1 MATMPLHLEN
11 VGKPKKTV
19 ASCRCTRPGSGM
31 TLVLSSPADERKLSA
46 IYVFVEDEL
55 EEKFSYDSE
64 TISMLHERRNNHISG
79 ASKSYTAEESLETI
93 RGKKR

>member
-1 MATMPLHLEN
+1 METAVLRDKLHEYIH
-11 VGKPKKTV
+11 
-19 ASCRCTRPGSGM
+19 R
-31 TLVLSSPADERKLSA
+31 ADERKLSA

-93 RGKKR
+93 RGKKRIRQRFGTRMTRIKRIL